1 MPQLSTGLVIGGAYA
16 NKLRRVLFAQLRGE
30 LKEGKIDSKQIAFRA
45 GELNRILFEILVNK
59 LKIDKGDVVRVRI
72 EYEVEDRDIKWKY
85 DTLSIEVFRRVPDE
99 EIESLVRET
108 VEQVEAILARP
119 VTEEE
124 RVWTEREEAE
134 VERELARERLL
145 PPPIEADEAVIHG
158 RTRTGELLAIL
169 KSKDKGNIG
178 ILSAEEHEKGSKITI
193 VLVPTEQEA
202 YIGEKVV
209 EEALDQLEKN
219 KKLILEQVNSR
230 IYKKIEKDEAE
241 KIIKSKLEALF

>member
-59 LKIDKGDVVRVRI
+59 LKIDKGDAVRIRI
-72 EYEVEDRDIKWKY
+72 EYDVEDRDIKWKY
-85 DTLSIEVFRRVPDE
+85 DTFSIEVFRRVPDE
-99 EIESLVRET
+99 EIEPIIKDT
-108 VEQVEAILARP
+108 VEQIETILARP

-145 PPPIEADEAVIHG
+145 PPPIEADTAVVHG
-158 RTRTGELLAIL
+158 RTKTGELLAIL
-169 KSKDKGNIG
+169 KSRDKGNIG
-178 ILSAEEHEKGSKITI
+178 LFSAEEHEKGSKVTVI
-193 VLVPTEQEA
+193 LVPTEQEA
-202 YIGEKVV
+202 YIGEKIV
-209 EEALDQLEKN
+209 EEPLDQLESSEE
-219 KKLILEQVNSR
+219 LILKQVNSR
-230 IYKKIEKDEAE
+230 IYKKIDKDEAE
-241 KIIKSKLEALF
+241 KIIRSKLEALF